1 MERHRRGW
9 PRASAQR
16 RRDHRGERRRF
27 DSVVTYRPMASNL
40 LVVDVGNTNIVLGIY
55 RSDELV
61 NSWRLATARERTS
74 DEYGILAKQLVA
86 ESRITA
92 FEGAIVSSVV
102 PPLNTAMQSMIE
114 KYFGVDALFV
124 EPGVKTGIAIHVDN
138 PQEVGADRIVNAV
151 AAYAAHGGPVIIV
164 DFGTA
169 TTFDVVTSDAKYVGG
184 VIAPGINIS
193 AEALFARASRLPRV
207 EIRRPPT
214 VVGTNT
220 VVNMQSGLYFG
231 YLGLVDGI
239 LARIKRDVRGIK
251 RVIATGGLAALFEED
266 SEHIDEIDSELT
278 LKGLKIIWDRNRGK
292 QKAESRKQK

>member
-1 MERHRRGW
+1 M
-9 PRASAQR
+9 
-16 RRDHRGERRRF
+16 
-27 DSVVTYRPMASNL
+27 SNL
-40 LVVDVGNTNIVLGIY
+40 LVVDVGNSNVVLGVY
-55 RSDELV
+55 HGDKLAG
-61 NSWRLATARERTS
+61 SWRLATARERTA
-74 DEYGILAKQLVA
+74 DEYGILTRQLIGDA
-86 ESRITA
+86 ARTLD
-92 FEGAIVSSVV
+92 GAIVSSVV
-102 PPLNTAMQSMIE
+102 PPLNGAFAGMIQQH
-114 KYFGVDALFV
+114 FGVEALFV

-207 EIRRPPT
+207 EIRRPPS

-239 LARIKRDVRGIK
+239 LTRIKREVSGVK
-251 RVIATGGLAALFEED
+251 RVIATGGLAALFEQD
-266 SEHIDEIDSELT
+266 SEHIDETDSELT
-278 LKGLKIIWDRNRGK
+278 REGLKIIYDRNRT
-292 QKAESRKQK
+292 ARRSRT